1 MDAATESSRD
11 NSRFLRLKEDVISR
25 IDMSRDVSDEEI
37 RDIIRNSIY
46 EMKKTENISLL
57 EREEL
62 FQLLFCEVR
71 RLGILEEL
79 VADSSVTEIP
89 EKGFLCISCSS
100 ADVIRSSV

>member
-1 MDAATESSRD
+1 MDAATENSRD

-62 FQLLFCEVR
+62 FQLLMD
-71 RLGILEEL
+71 LGKDYQRKI
-79 VADSSVTEIP
+79 TE
-89 EKGFLCISCSS
+89 
-100 ADVIRSSV
+100 